1 MERAA
6 TLLLIPEPSWI
17 ASGVV
22 DAARD
27 GLRLGGNEGAVP
39 WADDEDCVEEEAPE
53 IEAEED
59 DRGVDD

>member
-6 TLLLIPEPSWI
+6 TLLLIAEPSWI

-22 DAARD
+22 DAARE
-27 GLRLGGNEGAVP
+27 GLRLGGNEGAVL
-39 WADDEDCVEEEAPE
+39 WADDEDWVEEAL
-53 IEAEED
+53 EAEAEAD